1 MGRVR
6 CGRNAVEDIF
16 GTAKTAYGLARISA
30 QLQEIAVC
38 VIGVALLLLNL
49 SRSLRLALALFFSCL
64 CSLFCQDCGVGPT
77 YLLPISTKMI
87 KVGLPASNFGEQS
100 YFLKFTSE
108 KNPQNMGIYFA
119 VRKISP
125 TASKIIAAA
134 TAPPSTKPKLFSP

>member
-49 SRSLRLALALFFSCL
+49 SRSLRLALALFF
-64 CSLFCQDCGVGPT
+64 
-77 YLLPISTKMI
+77 LLPLLAF
-87 KVGLPASNFGEQS
+87 LPRLRSRAYLSASYLNENDKS
-100 YFLKFTSE
+100 
-108 KNPQNMGIYFA
+108 
-119 VRKISP
+119 R
-125 TASKIIAAA
+125 TARV
-134 TAPPSTKPKLFSP
+134 